1 LFEPGVLFRAAEPL
15 AQRSFRGRGRV
26 CANSLSI
33 VLNPKRRKVSLT
45 ALQYSNQSGVWL
57 WPLYANSSY
66 TGQCR
71 SPNGKNRPS
80 ATAYNTRQV
89 SPLTEKLFAECIL
102 GLESE
107 LPYLDE
113 KTTVRAGWPDLAKQR
128 APSSRELC
136 GCVNLICI
144 TRIHIRTCYPMT
156 VARYQ
161 F

>member
-1 LFEPGVLFRAAEPL
+1 MQTAHIPGNAEVPMERIGHPL
-15 AQRSFRGRGRV
+15 RHITRGKF
-26 CANSLSI
+26 L
-33 VLNPKRRKVSLT
+33 LP
-45 ALQYSNQSGVWL
+45 Q
-57 WPLYANSSY
+57 
-66 TGQCR
+66 
-71 SPNGKNRPS
+71 
-80 ATAYNTRQV
+80 
-89 SPLTEKLFAECIL
+89 KLFAECIL

-113 KTTVRAGWPDLAKQR
+113 KITVRAGWPDLAKQR
-128 APSSRELC
+128 APSSKELC